1 MKRLRK
7 AWLPAFCLA
16 LSLLLTPALAAD
28 AEPPTTGSC
37 GNNATWS
44 YDKGTQTLT
53 VSGSGR
59 VSFDSSRSFPYWDTT
74 KKLVVE
80 EGITALSNSPMV
92 GTPRFK
98 AMTEVSL
105 PNSLK
110 ELGSWAFAD
119 CEQLKAIT
127 IPDGV
132 TKMGESVFWDCKNL
146 EHVVIPASV
155 TTFTDIRTMYEIGF
169 GQPVFQG
176 CKKLTSA
183 GPLGSGCAIEFGWT
197 GQIPEKAFL
206 GCSTLEQITFPEG
219 ATKIG
224 DAAFAY
230 TGLSTLTVPNTVTS
244 IEEEAFYGCHK
255 LETLNLPASVVRIGK
270 DAFRDCESL
279 NQISVAEENPI
290 YQAVNNMLVDQQD
303 GVLVLSAKNIATA
316 EIPET
321 VREIGEGA
329 FRDCTEL
336 NQIVWPK
343 KMERV
348 GREAFEGCTA
358 LTRAEIPSGV
368 QMFESVFAGCTNLE
382 EIWLPNNQWVVSKQ
396 SLGVNTQLKTV
407 RLREGVKGLDKTF
420 EGYTNLTTVYLPAS
434 LTEIER
440 DTFKDCT
447 SLTTVYFAG
456 SENQWKQVKIAA
468 GNPELDQATVIC
480 TGTDPEP
487 TPDPDP
493 TPDPKPAPTPGVLE
507 LEQSDGGLGKMLT
520 AQVQANHW
528 LTVQVRREKSVS
540 ITMIQAAGDGM
551 VSVTFSAPLGSS
563 VQVWETETDM
573 NFGGQ
578 TPNTPVLSTCSV
590 QL

>member
-1 MKRLRK
+1 MKRLKK

-28 AEPPTTGSC
+28 AEPQTTGSC
-37 GNNATWS
+37 GDNATWS
-44 YDKGTQTLT
+44 YDEGTQTLT

-80 EGITALSNSPMV
+80 EGITALSNSPMA
-92 GTPRFK
+92 GEPRFK

-132 TKMGESVFWDCKNL
+132 TRMGGGVFWDCKNL

-155 TTFTDIRTMYEIGF
+155 TTFEDNRFMYDGGF
-169 GQPVFQG
+169 GWPVFQG

-197 GQIPEKAFL
+197 DQIPESAFL
-206 GCSTLEQITFPEG
+206 GCRTLEQITFPEG
-219 ATKIG
+219 VTKIG

-230 TGLSTLTVPNTVTS
+230 TRLSELTVPDTVTS
-244 IEEEAFYGCHK
+244 IEKEAFYGCHQ

-396 SLGVNTQLKTV
+396 SLGVDTQLKTV

-440 DTFKDCT
+440 DTFRDCT

-480 TGTDPEP
+480 TGTDPAP

-493 TPDPKPAPTPGVLE
+493 APDPKPAPIPGVLE

-551 VSVTFSAPLGSS
+551 VSVTFSAPLGSN